1 MGFFACVS
9 FHRQVRA
16 SGCRAPH
23 RNRRL
28 AGGAQGALK
37 AEYRAGVAEAAA
49 VFVDVRL
56 LGPLELGRTDGTV
69 STLGSARE
77 RTALA
82 VLAVRAGLVVETDTL
97 IDAIWGTHPPA
108 GARHALHVHMSAL
121 RRTLGPRPSPLESR
135 PTGYVLRLA
144 AGQLDTERFEELA
157 ATGRAELASGRP
169 AAAVMLLDKAL
180 RLWRGPALVDVPW
193 ERFASGQ
200 VARLEEAR
208 RSAEEDR
215 VDAELAAGHPHR
227 AVQLSQTMIDEEP
240 FRERRW
246 CQAMLALYRCGRQA
260 HALDTFAKAR
270 SLLRDELGSDPS
282 PDLRTLHARL
292 LAHDPALAAPMP
304 SVDTGTRPR
313 GPIPVTRFARN
324 AECALAYQV
333 IGDGT
338 PDMVFIPGFTG
349 HLEVRWEDPSLSHLY
364 RRLARRF
371 RLILLDKRGTGMS
384 DRGGGFPPLRN
395 HVDDVLC
402 VMDAVGSRR
411 AVLFGVLDGGSI
423 ALLAAVAHPA
433 RVVGV
438 VTYATIPA
446 FAAPD
451 YPHAP
456 TPIQI
461 ETLATVVNDQLDVD
475 HVLPLWAP
483 SRVGDQAFAEWF
495 TRYMR
500 MGAGVGGA
508 ADIVRQLLASDI
520 RPILPRVTAPT
531 LVLHRR
537 HDRANDAAN
546 ARYLARAV
554 PTAELVLLPGDDTV
568 LWAGDVD
575 AIAAAIEAWIPATS

>member
-1 MGFFACVS
+1 M
-9 FHRQVRA
+9 
-16 SGCRAPH
+16 
-23 RNRRL
+23 
-28 AGGAQGALK
+28 
-37 AEYRAGVAEAAA
+37 AEAAA
-49 VFVDVRL
+49 GFVDVRL
-56 LGPLELGRTDGTV
+56 LGPLELGRADGTV
-69 STLGSARE
+69 STLGSGRE

-82 VLAVRAGLVVETDTL
+82 ALAVRAGLVVETDTL
-97 IDAIWGTHPPA
+97 IDAIWGGHPPA

-121 RRTLGPRPSPLESR
+121 RRTLGARPSPLASR

-144 AGQLDTERFEELA
+144 PGQLDSERFEESA

-169 AAAVMLLDKAL
+169 AAAVKLLDAAL
-180 RLWRGPALVDVPW
+180 RLWRGAALIDVPW

-200 VARLEEAR
+200 VTRLEEAR

-215 VDAELAAGHPHR
+215 VDAELAAGHPQR
-227 AVQLSQTMIDEEP
+227 AVELSRTMVHEEP

-260 HALDTFAKAR
+260 DALDMFAHAR
-270 SLLRDELGSDPS
+270 SLFREELGAEPGG
-282 PDLRTLHARL
+282 DLRTLQRRV
-292 LAHDPALAAPMP
+292 LAHDPALAAPTA
-304 SVDTGTRPR
+304 SVEGTRRR

-324 AECALAYQV
+324 AGCALAYQV
-333 IGDGT
+333 IGDAT

-384 DRGGGFPPLRN
+384 DRVGGFPPLPD

-423 ALLAAVAHPA
+423 ALLAGAAHPD

-438 VTYATIPA
+438 VTYATIPT

-456 TPIQI
+456 TQVQMD
-461 ETLATVVNDQLDVD
+461 TLATVVNDQLDVG

-483 SRVGDQAFAEWF
+483 SRVGDRDFAQWF

-520 RPILPRVTAPT
+520 RAALPEVRVPT

-537 HDRANDAAN
+537 HDRAIDAAN
-546 ARYLARAV
+546 ARYLARTV
-554 PTAELVLLPGDDTV
+554 PAAQLVLLAGDDTV

-575 AIAAAIEAWIPATS
+575 AVAAAIEEWIPAAGG